1 MDSATDMVAQ
11 IQAMALHGV
20 EKLASVEA
28 VWGVGIS
35 EPGITDTIDS
45 LEV

>member
-11 IQAMALHGV
+11 IQAMALHGL
-20 EKLASVEA
+20 EKPASVEA

-35 EPGITDTIDS
+35 KPGIADTINS